1 MFASVLSDAY
11 TDRSSRYFIAP
22 ADNSGVQL
30 NFEYRYGWSFVAAGS
45 AFIMAEIAALIS
57 ITAYLRRFPSVEEMV
72 RVMVPGAERKLRQHY
87 QHNDCLIKRSGS
99 NVKPEAIQKTETLIS
114 NELEGCDDPLLRTK
128 TPPDICTTNNKNILE
143 EPIVEYPN
151 LAGTTVPI
159 TLMHHKPSAQFTNH
173 ASSGQPTTLLFPSQD
188 YRYATI
194 ASCTLVHQGML
205 GVSEGVPGTSSSSG
219 SSDTSGTCLIVSSLH
234 YRRVWYQNIIVSDY

>member
-1 MFASVLSDAY
+1 MFASVISDVYTERPSRLSVTTA
-11 TDRSSRYFIAP
+11 TDNT
-22 ADNSGVQL
+22 DVQ
-30 NFEYRYGWSFVAAGS
+30 FSFDYRYGWSFVAAGT
-45 AFIMAEIAALIS
+45 AFIMAEVAAVVS

-87 QHNDCLIKRSGS
+87 HNNEYLIKRSGCS
-99 NVKPEAIQKTETLIS
+99 AKSETIQKTETLIS
-114 NELEGCDDPLLRTK
+114 NDLEGCDGPLLRNK

-143 EPIVEYPN
+143 EPIVEHPN

-159 TLMHHKPSAQFTNH
+159 TLMHHKQNAQCNTL
-173 ASSGQPTTLLFPSQD
+173 STSGQPTTLLLPSQD

-205 GVSEGVPGTSSSSG
+205 GVSEGVAGTSSSSG
-219 SSDTSGTCLIVSSLH
+219 SSASSSMFAL
-234 YRRVWYQNIIVSDY
+234 